1 MSSTTRPPVVVGID
15 GSEPSERALA
25 WSIGEA
31 RMRGAPLVAVMCER
45 GRPAGPLPV
54 GTSSGTADVELVR
67 KRAAQ
72 VVDDVCEERTDAR
85 DVEVHVDAYLGA
97 PSEQLI
103 RLSDAAQLVVVGAR
117 GHDRLSR
124 MFLGS
129 VATAVTHRAR
139 CPVVVVP

>member
-1 MSSTTRPPVVVGID
+1 MSSTGGPVVVGID

-45 GRPAGPLPV
+45 GGPAGPPPPDPPG
-54 GTSSGTADVELVR
+54 GTTEVELVR
-67 KRAAQ
+67 KKAAQ
-72 VVDDVCEERTDAR
+72 VVDEVCEDRTDAR
-85 DVEVHVDAYLGA
+85 GVEVQVDAYLGA

-103 RLSDAAQLVVVGAR
+103 RLSDGAQLVVVGAR
-117 GHDRLSR
+117 GHDRMSR
-124 MFLGS
+124 VFLGS

>member
-1 MSSTTRPPVVVGID
+1 MSSTTRPVVVGID

-45 GRPAGPLPV
+45 GHPADTRPH
-54 GTSSGTADVELVR
+54 GTPGETADVELVR

-72 VVDDVCEERTDAR
+72 VVDDVRDERADAR
-85 DVEVHVDAYLGA
+85 DVEVRVDAYLGA

-103 RLSDAAQLVVVGAR
+103 RLSDAAQLLVVGAR
-117 GHDRLSR
+117 GHDRPSR

-129 VATAVTHRAR
+129 VTTAVTHRAR

>member
-1 MSSTTRPPVVVGID
+1 MSSTARPVVVGID

-45 GRPAGPLPV
+45 GHPADAPPRRAP
-54 GTSSGTADVELVR
+54 SGTADVEFVR
-67 KRAAQ
+67 KKAAQ
-72 VVDDVCEERTDAR
+72 VVDGVCDERTDAR
-85 DVEVHVDAYLGA
+85 DVEVRVDAYLGA

-103 RLSDAAQLVVVGAR
+103 RLSDDAQLLVVGAR

-129 VATAVTHRAR
+129 VTTAVTHRAH

>member
-1 MSSTTRPPVVVGID
+1 MGSTTRPVVVGID

-31 RMRGAPLVAVMCER
+31 RMRGAPLVAVMCDR
-45 GRPAGPLPV
+45 GRAAASRPLPEPA
-54 GTSSGTADVELVR
+54 GTADVELVR
-67 KRAAQ
+67 KKAEQ
-72 VVDDVCEERTDAR
+72 VVDVVCEERTDAR
-85 DVEVHVDAYLGA
+85 DVELRVDAYLGA

-103 RLSDAAQLVVVGAR
+103 RLSDGAQLLVVGAR

>member
-1 MSSTTRPPVVVGID
+1 MSSTPRPVVVGID

-31 RMRGAPLVAVMCER
+31 HMRGAPLVAVMCER
-45 GRPAGPLPV
+45 GHPGAPRPPG
-54 GTSSGTADVELVR
+54 GTGEVELVR
-67 KRAAQ
+67 KKAAQ
-72 VVDDVCEERTDAR
+72 VVDEVCEDRSETR
-85 DVEVHVDAYLGA
+85 DVDVRVDAYLGA

-103 RLSDAAQLVVVGAR
+103 RLSDDAQLVVVGAR
-117 GHDRLSR
+117 GHDRTSR

-129 VATAVTHRAR
+129 VATAVTHQAH

>member
-1 MSSTTRPPVVVGID
+1 MTSTTRPVVVGID
-15 GSEPSERALA
+15 GSAPSERALA

-45 GRPAGPLPV
+45 GSREQARPLGL
-54 GTSSGTADVELVR
+54 GDGVELVR
-67 KRAAQ
+67 KKAAQ
-72 VVDDVCEERTDAR
+72 VVDEVCEERADAR
-85 DVEVHVDAYLGA
+85 DVEVRVDAYLGP

-103 RLSDAAQLVVVGAR
+103 RLSDDAQLVVVGAR

>member
-1 MSSTTRPPVVVGID
+1 MGSTTRPVVVGID
-15 GSEPSERALA
+15 GSAPSERALA

-31 RMRGAPLVAVMCER
+31 RMRGAPVVAVMCER
-45 GRPAGPLPV
+45 GRAVGSQPLPALA
-54 GTSSGTADVELVR
+54 GAADVELVR
-67 KRAAQ
+67 KKAEQ
-72 VVDDVCEERTDAR
+72 VVDDVREERTDAR
-85 DVEVHVDAYLGA
+85 DVEVRVDAYLGP

-103 RLSDAAQLVVVGAR
+103 RLSDGAQLVVVGAR

>member
-1 MSSTTRPPVVVGID
+1 MSSTTRPVVVGID

-45 GRPAGPLPV
+45 GHEQARPLGP
-54 GTSSGTADVELVR
+54 GDDVELVR

-85 DVEVHVDAYLGA
+85 DVEVRVDAYLGA

-103 RLSDAAQLVVVGAR
+103 RLSDGAQLVVVGAR

-129 VATAVTHRAR
+129 VATAVTHRAH

>member
-1 MSSTTRPPVVVGID
+1 MGSTTRPVIVGID
-15 GSEPSERALA
+15 GSGPSERALA

-45 GRPAGPLPV
+45 GGPAGSPPLRTPA
-54 GTSSGTADVELVR
+54 GTPDVELVR
-67 KRAAQ
+67 KKAEQ
-72 VVDDVCEERTDAR
+72 VVDVVCEERTEAR
-85 DVEVHVDAYLGA
+85 DVEVRVDAYLGA

-103 RLSDAAQLVVVGAR
+103 RLSDDAQLVVVGAR

-129 VATAVTHRAR
+129 VASAVTHRAH

>member
-1 MSSTTRPPVVVGID
+1 MTSTTRPVVVGID

-45 GRPAGPLPV
+45 RQPGDSRPLGPPI
-54 GTSSGTADVELVR
+54 GTADVELVR
-67 KRAAQ
+67 KRATR
-72 VVDDVCEERTDAR
+72 VVDDVCDERTDAR
-85 DVEVHVDAYLGA
+85 DLDVRVDAYLGA

-103 RLSDAAQLVVVGAR
+103 RLSDGAQLVVVGAR